1 MANEIN
7 TISVGLDSVAD
18 DVIVFKN
25 SDQGGAVTLIE
36 AYAINHA
43 TTSGT
48 ASYKVTLRKRT
59 AAGTVIAGTIA
70 AAMGGTAA
78 SGYSSHWTD
87 LSPKTFTLNSAHQ
100 TIDDGECVSVEWEA
114 IDEGAPTRGKV
125 VLHYMQGKAA

>member
-7 TISVGLDSVAD
+7 TVVTTLDATAD
-18 DVIVFKN
+18 DVIVFQN

-36 AYAINHA
+36 AYAVNHA

-59 AAGTVIAGTIA
+59 TAGSAVAGTVA

-87 LSPKTFTLNSAHQ
+87 LVPKKFTLNSDYQ
-100 TIDDGECVSVEWEA
+100 VIDDNESVSVEWEA
-114 IDEGAPTRGKV
+114 IDGGAPTRARV
-125 VLHYMQGKAA
+125 VMHFMQGKV

>member
-7 TISVGLDSVAD
+7 TISVALDATAD

-25 SDQGGAVTLIE
+25 SDQGGAVTLVE
-36 AYAINHA
+36 AYAVNHA

-48 ASYKVTLRKRT
+48 ASYAVTLRKRT
-59 AAGTVIAGTIA
+59 AAGTVIAGTVG

-87 LSPKTFTLNSAHQ
+87 LVPKTFTLDNDYR
-100 TIDDGECVSVEWEA
+100 TIDDGECVSVGWEA
-114 IDEGAPTRGKV
+114 IDEGAPTRAKV
-125 VLHYMQGKAA
+125 VLHFMQGKAA

>member
-48 ASYKVTLRKRT
+48 ATYSVALHKRT
-59 AAGTVIAGTIA
+59 SNGGTIQGTIA
-70 AAMGGTAA
+70 LAMGGTAA
-78 SGYSSHWTD
+78 SGYNSHWTD
-87 LSPKTFTLNSAHQ
+87 LTPKTFSLNSAYQ
-100 TIDDGECVSVEWEA
+100 TIDDGECVSIVWAA
-114 IDEGAPTRGKV
+114 IDGGSPTRAKV
-125 VLHYMQGKAA
+125 VLHYMQGKA